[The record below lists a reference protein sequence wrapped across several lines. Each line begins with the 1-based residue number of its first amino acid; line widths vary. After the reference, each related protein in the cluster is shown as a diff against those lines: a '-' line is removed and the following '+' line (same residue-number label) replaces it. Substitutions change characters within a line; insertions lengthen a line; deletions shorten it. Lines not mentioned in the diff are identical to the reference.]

1 MSLLWSPYYV
11 SATCTDNA
19 AWTNLFWYACVCWL
33 LAQNDSR
40 FSAMSLAINWVLKIH
55 IQHRWTC
62 HTICSLRIKK
72 LERKTR
78 ETWKYV
84 HVFSRSWRLN
94 SADSSCS
101 FFPLEDIVAI
111 SAQDCTTIKQHFT
124 VTMTEQRSFHLKIS
138 VFYKS
143 HGNHCNTSCLQSTL
157 TREKSFVHFS
167 AMQAR
172 ILLER
177 SRYKL
182 EYLWAAPVCGTT
194 ILKFSNP
201 IHQAFAFLS
210 LRDRFFEE
218 PGTYAHAA
226 CFCVSNLWFC
236 SARAT

>member
-1 MSLLWSPYYV
+1 MLCLGPPNYV
-11 SATCTDNA
+11 SATFTANA
-19 AWTNLFWYACVCWL
+19 ASTDLFWYACVCWL

-138 VFYKS
+138 FFYKS
-143 HGNHCNTSCLQSTL
+143 HGNHCNTSCLHNTLSPQKIVRTFFCNARSNSFGTSLVQAWISLGSARMQNTDSQIVQSN
-157 TREKSFVHFS
+157 S
-167 AMQAR
+167 
-172 ILLER
+172 ILLTLV
-177 SRYKL
+177 S
-182 EYLWAAPVCGTT
+182 VCGPITT
-194 ILKFSNP
+194 IK
-201 IHQAFAFLS
+201 I
-210 LRDRFFEE
+210 LRRVLNIRPRRVLLRF
-218 PGTYAHAA
+218 
-226 CFCVSNLWFC
+226 
-236 SARAT
+236 